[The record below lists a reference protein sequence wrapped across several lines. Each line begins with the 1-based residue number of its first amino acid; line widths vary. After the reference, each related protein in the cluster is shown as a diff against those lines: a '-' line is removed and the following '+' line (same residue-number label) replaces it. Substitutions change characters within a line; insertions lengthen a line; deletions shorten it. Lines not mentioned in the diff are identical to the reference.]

1 MDTFLI
7 GAASFLSDT
16 EELVRLVCWRTGFG
30 LSSVQIGGLVLMLVF
45 AAESRLCLAGESSDG
60 LSGTDRCEPE
70 ADAPSRLFVLDVR
83 RTVLEPP
90 LPIMIDTLSI
100 SEPVSDLGDEELQ
113 SGPFS
118 RNRSAIAVGGQA
130 LDDVLISSA

>member
-1 MDTFLI
+1 
-7 GAASFLSDT
+7 
-16 EELVRLVCWRTGFG
+16 
-30 LSSVQIGGLVLMLVF
+30 MLVF

-100 SEPVSDLGDEELQ
+100 SEPVSDLGDEGAAE
-113 SGPFS
+113 
-118 RNRSAIAVGGQA
+118 RSCK
-130 LDDVLISSA
+130 